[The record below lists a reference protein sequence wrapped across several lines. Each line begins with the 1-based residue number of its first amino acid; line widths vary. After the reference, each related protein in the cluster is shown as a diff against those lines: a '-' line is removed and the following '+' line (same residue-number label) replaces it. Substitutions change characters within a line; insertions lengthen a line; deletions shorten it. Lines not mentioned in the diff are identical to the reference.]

1 MILDWFIGWLQA
13 IDQWVDGLLALIIS
27 WIQFLGPIGV
37 FAGVMIETFIAP
49 IPSPVVMMGAGF
61 LLTQGLPPQ
70 TALLVIVVD
79 VMLVGALA
87 STVGSFFGY
96 GIAYFGGYPIIER
109 YGKYLGTSI
118 EEVERLRQMFEES
131 SRDEIFLF
139 TARAIPIIPLS
150 VVSIAAGAIRMD
162 TKRFTII
169 TFLGTLPRCL
179 VLGLAGWL
187 VQTAF
192 AQLGQAVDFIETL
205 TLILLIVFVAVFLLM
220 RRMLKRHAKGDNHEV
235 HVEEDRFNGEASS
248 GEEGV
253 TGSSFTEIR
262 V

>member
-1 MILDWFIGWLQA
+1 MILDLFIGWLQA

-27 WIQFLGPIGV
+27 WIQLLGPIGV

-61 LLTQGLPPQ
+61 LLTQGLSPQ
-70 TALLVIVVD
+70 DALLVILLD
-79 VMLVGALA
+79 VMFVGALA
-87 STVGSFFGY
+87 STLGSFFGY

-118 EEVERLRQMFEES
+118 EEVERLRQMFEKS
-131 SRDEIFLF
+131 SRDEVFLF

-150 VVSIAAGAIRMD
+150 VVSIAAGAIRID
-162 TKRFTII
+162 FKRFTII

-187 VQTAF
+187 VQAAF

-205 TLILLIVFVAVFLLM
+205 TLILLVLFVAVFFIMRALM
-220 RRMLKRHAKGDNHEV
+220 KRHAKEDKPPSTY
-235 HVEEDRFNGEASS
+235 VEKEETAKISS
-248 GEEGV
+248 ENEEKLD
-253 TGSSFTEIR
+253 
-262 V
+262 